1 MGTHQLFAYGTLLE
15 GRVQRAVIGREVSG
29 EPARLDGFRKT
40 KLQEGNDVF
49 PNLVPD
55 AATCVTGRVLTID
68 DAELSNVDRYEGD
81 LYARHRV
88 TLSDGR
94 EVWTYYA

>member
-1 MGTHQLFAYGTLLE
+1 MGNHPLFVYGTLLE
-15 GRVQRAVIGREVSG
+15 ARVQRAVIGREISG

-40 KLQEGNDVF
+40 KLQDGSEVF

-55 AATCVTGRVLTID
+55 AEASVTGQILTID
-68 DAELSNVDRYEGD
+68 DVELSNIDRYEGD

-94 EVWTYYA
+94 EVWVYYA